1 MDKGDKKRVI
11 IILSAIGIILIAAIV
26 MLYLGRLS
34 IRSGERS
41 PISQPDPAAFKVE
54 MMDEQEK
61 AEQNI
66 GQGQEVQ
73 VLERNA
79 SGEVMTYKLIN
90 SDSDII
96 ESLSEIK

>member
-11 IILSAIGIILIAAIV
+11 IILSAIGVILIAAIV
-26 MLYLGRLS
+26 MIYLGRLS
-34 IRSGERS
+34 IRSGQRP
-41 PISQPDPAAFKVE
+41 PITQPDLGVFRVE

-61 AEQNI
+61 AAQNI
-66 GQGQEVQ
+66 SQGQTVQ

-96 ESLSEIK
+96 KSLSEIK